1 MDYQLV
7 TTDEALAEFCS
18 LVSEASYCAVDTEFV
33 REKTYY
39 PLLSLIQVATEKHMA
54 CIDPLAIE
62 DLSPLLT
69 LLKNPDILKV
79 FHSPSQD
86 LEILYQQFST
96 LPCPV
101 FDTQLAA
108 AVLGYTHQI
117 SYAELVQEITGVR
130 LEKKHT
136 RADWSRR
143 PLSSSELDYAM
154 DDVRYLLPVYRHLD
168 ELLHEKGRYG
178 WIEQD
183 LANLSL
189 DSNFHIDTSSLWK
202 RLKGVQKLKGVEL
215 QIAQDLCAWREEV
228 AQRKNRP
235 RRWIAADEW
244 IVEIAKKK
252 PAGLTELENIR
263 AIPDKALSRNKKDW
277 LDLVTR
283 ALAKDASG
291 WPVLKKPQ
299 KLDSHQQALADC
311 LMAICREI
319 ADKNDMAL
327 ATLVTRKDLDS
338 LILNRKSSRLAK
350 GWHFEIVG
358 QHLLDFI
365 YGQSSIT
372 VENDRVKVVAKS
384 PQQQASE

>member
-1 MDYQLV
+1 LDYQLV
-7 TTDEALAEFCS
+7 TTDEALAEFCRLLS
-18 LVSEASYCAVDTEFV
+18 DASYCAIDTEFV

-39 PLLSLIQVATEKHMA
+39 PLLSLIQIATEKHMA
-54 CIDPLAIE
+54 CIDPLAIG
-62 DLSPLLT
+62 DLSPLLA
-69 LLKNPDILKV
+69 LLKNPDIVKV

-86 LEILYQQFST
+86 LEILYQQFAT
-96 LPCPV
+96 LPDPV

-117 SYAELVQEITGVR
+117 SYAELVSEITGVK

-154 DDVRYLLPVYRHLD
+154 DDVKYLLPVYRHLNL
-168 ELLHEKGRYG
+168 LLHEKGRYG
-178 WIEQD
+178 WIKQD

-228 AQRKNRP
+228 AQRKNLP
-235 RRWIAADEW
+235 RRWVTADDW
-244 IVEIAKKK
+244 IIEIAKMK
-252 PAGLTELENIR
+252 PADLAEFDKIR
-263 AIPDKALSRNKKDW
+263 AIPDKALSRNKKTW
-277 LDLVTR
+277 LELVDQ

-291 WPVLKKPQ
+291 WPVQHKPQ

-311 LMAICREI
+311 LMALCREI
-319 ADKNDMAL
+319 ADKNGMAL

-350 GWHFEIVG
+350 GWHFEIIG

-372 VENDRVKVVAKS
+372 VENDRIQVVAKS
-384 PQQQASE
+384 LHQKTTE